1 MKLPDNFPTAPLA
14 LAKYMSIA
22 RFCGFATFWSGL
34 SVGLTNIASG
44 VCVGIA
50 GSGCAIGDSQDA
62 SLFVKCVSFVCV
74 CVCVRARAHMRAA
87 ALTLSPD

>member
-1 MKLPDNFPTAPLA
+1 
-14 LAKYMSIA
+14 
-22 RFCGFATFWSGL
+22 
-34 SVGLTNIASG
+34 

-74 CVCVRARAHMRAA
+74 CVCGRARICVQQ
-87 ALTLSPD
+87 P